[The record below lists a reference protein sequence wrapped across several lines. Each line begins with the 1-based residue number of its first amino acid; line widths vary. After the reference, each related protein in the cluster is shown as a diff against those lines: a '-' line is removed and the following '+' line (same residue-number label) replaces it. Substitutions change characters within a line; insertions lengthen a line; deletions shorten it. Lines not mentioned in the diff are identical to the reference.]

1 MMIRLSTTLFLI
13 ACISILPQRQ
23 SFAEES
29 PYDRE
34 FATEDEFNL
43 AFLKLNDLQARDIL
57 ADLRKLELKD
67 PTTLKRGFVAEVVQS
82 AFSGNNDPEVITFL
96 LDWIEFRSTLGP
108 GKNPPSGQ
116 DHLYPAFMALKR
128 RGPAVVPALL
138 QHATAAPRS
147 ISYRHQV
154 RHLLSTLIPD
164 EKKRKKA
171 LVEFTDAHPELE
183 EAMKIFDPPQ
193 ELDLREV
200 FRILRLPEDNPE
212 RIKYCEELDREKLYI
227 SVGQWKRMTEEA
239 ARKAQP
245 VEKSPDAKR

>member
-128 RGPAVVPALL
+128 RGLEVIPDLL
-138 QHATAAPRS
+138 QHATAGPRS
-147 ISYRHQV
+147 ISYRHRV
-154 RHLLSTLIPD
+154 RLLIYTLIPD
-164 EKKRKKA
+164 EKKRKKT

-183 EAMKIFDPPQ
+183 EAMKIFDPPPQ
-193 ELDLREV
+193 IPYDERSRIMDLPLDH
-200 FRILRLPEDNPE
+200 PE
-212 RIKYCEELDREKLYI
+212 R
-227 SVGQWKRMTEEA
+227 V
-239 ARKAQP
+239 
-245 VEKSPDAKR
+245 KSAPTTVVTF